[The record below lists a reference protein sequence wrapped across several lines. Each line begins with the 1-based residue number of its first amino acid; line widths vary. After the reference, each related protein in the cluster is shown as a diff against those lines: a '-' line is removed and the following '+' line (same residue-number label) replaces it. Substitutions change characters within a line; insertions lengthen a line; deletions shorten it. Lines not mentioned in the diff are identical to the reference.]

1 MSSRAFTKI
10 EYEEVVL
17 SVAKGLDELGF
28 EYRRGGNKSIAEFEV
43 TEPSRFRVTVE
54 VSRREKAGFTLI
66 RSVEEE
72 TTVQFHRD
80 LESDQADEPLAR
92 DASAFLKKLLEKLPR
107 RPWDGLGLVR
117 SKSEKVKWMELD
129 SI

>member
-10 EYEEVVL
+10 EYGEVVL
-17 SVAKGLDELGF
+17 SVARGLDELGF
-28 EYRRGGNKSIAEFEV
+28 EYRRGGNKSITEFEV
-43 TEPSRFRVTVE
+43 THPSRFRVTVE
-54 VSRREKAGFTLI
+54 MSRREKAGFAVI

-80 LESDQADEPLAR
+80 IESEQAEEPLAR
-92 DASAFLKKLLEKLPR
+92 DASAFLSKLLEKLPGK
-107 RPWDGLGLVR
+107 PWDGLGFVR
-117 SKSEKVKWMELD
+117 SKSEKAKWMELD